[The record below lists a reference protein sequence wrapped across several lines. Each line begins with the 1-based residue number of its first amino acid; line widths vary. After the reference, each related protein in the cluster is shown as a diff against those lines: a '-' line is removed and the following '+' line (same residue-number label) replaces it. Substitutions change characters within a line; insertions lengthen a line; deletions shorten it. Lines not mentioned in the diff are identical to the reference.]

1 MDDAANPANV
11 MLRTEVIVGAAEFET
26 YNVGNAAENPLTV
39 FCKYFRAA
47 LDFCD
52 VVEEPIK
59 MWFEKAGR
67 PLMLE
72 LAGRGNADAM
82 LFDAIFVFASRV
94 VEGGE
99 EGERRVDH
107 AVAENKRDQGKGFA
121 TGGTQM
127 QDMPLQRFAR
137 TATEVEV
144 GETPA
149 RSDHQSGHIHLNSA
163 VQVSSDKHSAD
174 DDHEEQDDAD
184 FVEGTPP
191 P

>member
-11 MLRTEVIVGAAEFET
+11 MLRTEVTVDAAEFDT
-26 YNVGNAAENPLTV
+26 YNVGNAADSPLTV

-52 VVEEPIK
+52 VVEEPVK

-72 LAGRGNADAM
+72 LMGRGNTGEM
-82 LFDAIFVFASRV
+82 LFDATFVFASRV
-94 VEGGE
+94 VERGGGGE
-99 EGERRVDH
+99 ERIERAVVGDKRSYGEASAR
-107 AVAENKRDQGKGFA
+107 
-121 TGGTQM
+121 GGTQM
-127 QDMPLQRFAR
+127 HGMPLQQSAL

-149 RSDHQSGHIHLNSA
+149 RSDYEGANMHPSSA
-163 VQVSSDKHSAD
+163 VQVFSNEDSA
-174 DDHEEQDDAD
+174 ENGNEQDDAD